1 MPDHLHEA
9 ADDQPADD
17 HPADGQRPAYEPAD
31 DHLAGDQPA
40 DGPVAVTIEKV
51 VAGGD
56 GLARAEDGRA
66 VFVGGGLPGERVVV
80 RFTERKRD
88 FARARIAAMIEPNA
102 GRIEPPCPYVAAGCG
117 GCTWQHA
124 TPELQRE
131 MKRAIVI
138 EALTRTGGLVDPVVT
153 SGAVLDPFGFRT
165 TLRLGVDRNGR
176 AGLRGRRSHDIVP
189 VEHCLVAHP
198 LLDELVNVGRF
209 APGTDVTL
217 RCSVATGERTVLVE
231 QPAESRRRPSP
242 GGGGPP
248 KPTGL
253 PPKVRVGRDAALREV
268 VGGARLRVSTRSFFQ
283 TRHDG
288 AEALVDA
295 VRRAAVGVDPD
306 GLMVDAYGGV
316 GLFAATIAPHAP
328 LVLIESSWSSCADA
342 AVNLADRA
350 ADIVEAQVEEWSP
363 RSAALVVAD
372 PSRSG
377 LGREATD
384 VLAACEAPVLV
395 LVSCDPVSLARDAR
409 LLAGHGYAHHGSEV
423 IDLFPHTSHVEVVT
437 RFELR

>member
-1 MPDHLHEA
+1 MPE
-9 ADDQPADD
+9 DDDAEPTDD
-17 HPADGQRPAYEPAD
+17 RPD
-31 DHLAGDQPA
+31 
-40 DGPVAVTIEKV
+40 DGPVDRPDDRPVELTVEKV

-66 VFVGGGLPGERVVV
+66 VFVAGGLPGERVRVL
-80 RFTERKRD
+80 FTERKRD
-88 FARARIAAMIEPNA
+88 FARAQVTEVVEANP
-102 GRIEPPCPYVAAGCG
+102 GRVEPPCPYVAAGCG

-138 EALTRTGGLVDPVVT
+138 EALSRTGGLVEPVVT

-165 TLRLGVDRNGR
+165 TLRLGVDRAGR
-176 AGLRGRRSHDIVP
+176 AGLRGRRSHHIVP

-209 APGTDVTL
+209 SPGTDVTL

-231 QPAESRRRPSP
+231 QPADSRRRPTP
-242 GGGGPP
+242 GGSP
-248 KPTGL
+248 KPAGL

-316 GLFAATIAPHAP
+316 GLFAATVAPHAP

-350 ADIVEAQVEEWSP
+350 ADIVEAEVEEWSP

-377 LGREATD
+377 LGREASD

-409 LLAGHGYAHHGSEV
+409 LLSAHGYAHRGSEV

>member
-1 MPDHLHEA
+1 MPEHDE
-9 ADDQPADD
+9 QPVD
-17 HPADGQRPAYEPAD
+17 RPVE
-31 DHLAGDQPA
+31 L
-40 DGPVAVTIEKV
+40 TIDKV

-56 GLARAEDGRA
+56 GLARADDGRA
-66 VFVGGGLPGERVVV
+66 VFVAGGLPGERVTA
-80 RFTERKRD
+80 RFAERKRD
-88 FARARIAAMIEPNA
+88 FARARIVEMIDPNA

-124 TPELQRE
+124 TPDLQRA
-131 MKRAIVI
+131 MKRAIVV
-138 EALTRTGGLVDPVVT
+138 EALTRTGGLAAPVVT
-153 SGAVLDPFGFRT
+153 DGPVLDPFGFRT

-176 AGLRGRRSHDIVP
+176 AGLRGRRSHDVVP

-198 LLDELVNVGRF
+198 LLDELVDVGRF
-209 APGTDVTL
+209 PPGTDVTL

-231 QPAESRRRPSP
+231 QPAEARRSPTPGRRPIP
-242 GGGGPP
+242 GGQA

-253 PPKVRVGRDAALREV
+253 PPKVRVGRDAFLREV
-268 VGGARLRVSTRSFFQ
+268 VAGARLRVSTRSFFQ

-316 GLFAATIAPHAP
+316 GLFAATVAPHAP
-328 LVLIESSWSSCADA
+328 LVLVESSWSSCADA

-377 LGREATD
+377 LGREAAD

-409 LLAGHGYAHHGSEV
+409 LLADHGYAHHGSEV

>member
-1 MPDHLHEA
+1 MPDDHDAEPT
-9 ADDQPADD
+9 DDRPVEPTDEPTDD
-17 HPADGQRPAYEPAD
+17 RPVD
-31 DHLAGDQPA
+31 L
-40 DGPVAVTIEKV
+40 TIEKV

-56 GLARAEDGRA
+56 GLAHAADGRT
-66 VFVGGGLPGERVVV
+66 VFVAGGLPGERVWV

-88 FARARIAAMIEPNA
+88 FARARVTDVVEASP
-102 GRIEPPCPYVAAGCG
+102 GRVEPPCSYVAAGCG

-176 AGLRGRRSHDIVP
+176 AGLRGRRSHDVVP
-189 VEHCLVAHP
+189 VDHCLVAHP

-209 APGTDVTL
+209 PPGTDVTL

-231 QPAESRRRPSP
+231 QPAEARRSPTPGRRPKP
-242 GGGGPP
+242 GGQA

-253 PPKVRVGRDAALREV
+253 PAKVRVGRDAFLREV
-268 VGGARLRVSTRSFFQ
+268 VAGARLRVSTRSFFQ

-316 GLFAATIAPHAP
+316 GLFAATVAPHAP

-377 LGREATD
+377 LGRKATD

-395 LVSCDPVSLARDAR
+395 LVNCDPVSLARDAR